1 MKIYCFSKNKFK
13 NLILSMFIYLR
24 KKFKIKKKKN
34 KNSKNNDKGLKY
46 EYEDVDFVIGDC
58 GSGKSVYLV
67 SQAIKYLK
75 MGCPVYSTTPISG
88 CRILNIN
95 DLMIYDLEDN
105 AVLIFD
111 EGASMGL
118 GARGD
123 LAKKNSNSNV
133 VEFFTMNRHY
143 KVRKVVIASPSFAD
157 IIPIVR
163 SRVRTVTVTKRPVF
177 IQLLLSP
184 INFFR
189 KLFKKE
195 PLKVTLLRFIG
206 KTICLPSSDTMKKS
220 SEPQETFY
228 WLSALNRK
236 YVLQNRYYKY
246 FNSFSH
252 KNLQKKRWEVW

>member
-34 KNSKNNDKGLKY
+34 KNNDKGLKY

-184 INFFR
+184 VNFFR

-195 PLKVTLLRFIG
+195 PLKFTLLRFIG

-252 KNLQKKRWEVW
+252 KNLAKKRWEIW